1 MLTKSGE
8 LIYLTYMKQK
18 MSINYYKKRRETLLK
33 KLGGPT
39 PFLGSSSLVLV
50 GRVCGYPNCACAK
63 GKRHPTYY
71 LTWKENKKTHT
82 IYVPKDMLAET
93 REWIREY
100 KRIRKVMKQMNEIQ
114 RQILRGYVRDKKFKE
129 KKQL

>member
-1 MLTKSGE
+1 
-8 LIYLTYMKQK
+8 
-18 MSINYYKKRRETLLK
+18 
-33 KLGGPT
+33 
-39 PFLGSSSLVLV
+39 
-50 GRVCGYPNCACAK
+50 
-63 GKRHPTYY
+63 
-71 LTWKENKKTHT
+71 
-82 IYVPKDMLAET
+82 LAET